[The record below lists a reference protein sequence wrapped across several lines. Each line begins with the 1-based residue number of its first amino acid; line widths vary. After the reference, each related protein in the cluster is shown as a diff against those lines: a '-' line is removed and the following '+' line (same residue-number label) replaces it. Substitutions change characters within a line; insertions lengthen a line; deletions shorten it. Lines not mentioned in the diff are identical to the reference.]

1 MAVLR
6 VYWRTLKHISLRG
19 YVYVWANL
27 FWVLLTVP
35 IVTAPAAWAGLARLS
50 HAAHTRP
57 TVSLSDFWDGFRA
70 HFWRGLILGAV
81 TALIVVV
88 NVSNLLAYASDDGAL
103 MPFLRAAWITAIIF
117 WLSLM
122 LYVWVIFE
130 EMEQPTLIGG
140 LRNALIMV
148 LRSPFFTL
156 GLWPGII
163 LLAVLSTI
171 FFPAWLLLTGS
182 TIAALGTTAVLDRLE
197 AAGLRSPTHAAP
209 EDDAL

>member
-1 MAVLR
+1 MAIFR
-6 VYWRTLKHISLRG
+6 VYWRTLRHISLRG
-19 YVYVWANL
+19 YVYVWANV
-27 FWVLLTVP
+27 FWVLLSLP

-50 HAAHTRP
+50 HRAQTQP
-57 TVSLSDFWDGFRA
+57 TVSLEDFWDGFRS
-70 HFWRGLILGAV
+70 HFRRGLMLGAL
-81 TALIVVV
+81 TALIVYV
-88 NVSNLLAYASDDGAL
+88 NVHNLLAYASDDGAL
-103 MPFLRAAWITAIIF
+103 MPFMRVVWLTAIIF

-140 LRNALIMV
+140 LRNAAIMA

-163 LLAVLSTI
+163 LLAVVSTI

-182 TIAALGTTAVLDRLE
+182 TIAALGTSAVLDRLT
-197 AAGLRSPTHAAP
+197 AAGYRSPDHVDP
-209 EDDAL
+209 QDDGL